1 MTLALLFKD
10 EFKGFYKSK
19 VMLALWVGL
28 PILTIIMFYGTGG
41 NVEGMPM
48 STLTAIVLGS
58 IGGVL
63 SAAMLVSSIISEKE
77 KHVYDLF
84 LIRPVKRR
92 DIVLSKFMSI
102 YFCVAIA
109 GFISVSIGLVIDSVR
124 FGGISGP
131 ILGAT
136 FSSLLLAL
144 SMMAIA
150 CSAGVLIGFFSSS
163 MLVGIILVI
172 YGANQLSVIAAIPGL
187 LLPDQSWLAL
197 IPGVLLSIIL
207 LALAIRLFDKKEL

>member
-19 VMLALWVGL
+19 VMLVLWVGL
-28 PILTIIMFYGTGG
+28 PILSILMFFA
-41 NVEGMPM
+41 M
-48 STLTAIVLGS
+48 SGDVSGVPVSTPTAVVLGS

-77 KHVYDLF
+77 RHVYELF

-92 DIVLSKFMSI
+92 DIILSKFLSTYSCI
-102 YFCVAIA
+102 AIA
-109 GFISVSIGLVIDSVR
+109 GFISLSLGMLIDSTR
-124 FGGISGP
+124 FGGISAP

-136 FSSLLLAL
+136 LTSLLLAL
-144 SMMAIA
+144 SIMAIA
-150 CSAGVLIGFFSSS
+150 CSAGVLIGFASSS

-172 YGANQLSVIAAIPGL
+172 YGANQLSVMAALPGL
-187 LLPDQSWLAL
+187 LLPDQSWLTL
-197 IPGVLLSIIL
+197 IPGILLPIIL
-207 LALAIRLFDKKEL
+207 LLLAMRIFEKKEL